1 MSTLRTVVLFL
12 LLTGMAVAQESLPG
26 FLNRP
31 KIEDKLLPKATI
43 SKAAGE
49 LSFINTTPGFEAIA
63 WRLGS
68 GELKFTKMDKGDIIL
83 RHNGK
88 SVRMDASHGIEMGKP
103 AHYEYVKAADDRLGA
118 RIHALSQFLVKT
130 DEAVIK
136 GLIDDLLLAEY
147 RKLRALAQRPD
158 AIHAHRDLDLLL
170 FRWMEGPEAYLPTK
184 HNGMLLRDVLEKGL
198 WSEMPGKG
206 RFTRNARL
214 DREFRAFHTKVLI
227 GPDEDES
234 TGTRRNPPLPE
245 WGMR

>member
-1 MSTLRTVVLFL
+1 MSTLRAVVLLFL
-12 LLTGMAVAQESLPG
+12 FAGILVAQESLPG

-118 RIHALSQFLVKT
+118 RIHALSQF
-130 DEAVIK
+130 
-136 GLIDDLLLAEY
+136 
-147 RKLRALAQRPD
+147 
-158 AIHAHRDLDLLL
+158 
-170 FRWMEGPEAYLPTK
+170 
-184 HNGMLLRDVLEKGL
+184 
-198 WSEMPGKG
+198 
-206 RFTRNARL
+206 
-214 DREFRAFHTKVLI
+214 
-227 GPDEDES
+227 
-234 TGTRRNPPLPE
+234 
-245 WGMR
+245 